1 MDMDFTDT
9 LKETNKKIMS
19 KSDFPFL
26 RGSLWSSFFCIFI
39 ILLFVIISFSNNRIY
54 AQSSFY
60 INQNATVKVSQNA
73 ILRINGNLTISSGA
87 VLNQDANNTI
97 ALTGDFENNGTL
109 SNNNDTILFTGNID
123 QNIKG
128 TQLTLFRVLS
138 INKTS
143 GKVNLL
149 TPTRIEQSLRLISNS
164 IFDLTN
170 NDLTVSPT
178 AKIYSDNG
186 ITEDYNT
193 FSANK
198 CLVNSGSSIDPLE
211 GAYLIKEL
219 PTNPSLPYEA
229 QFPISTPGVY
239 TPLRIR
245 ILSNGATFGSNPS
258 LKVKPVPLEHPA
270 VEVPNVSLQKY
281 WVISSND
288 INLNTKGAEIFGYYS
303 ALEVEGNEG
312 SYKVLLFAP
321 SWNSPDGYWRIEP
334 GVNNYVDFNAK
345 YWYSQ
350 QTSILDGDWTI
361 GEANAGQAT
370 YFARADGDYNDPN
383 TWSKIYYDGA
393 PSTTIPN
400 KRSDR
405 IKIQNH
411 TVTISNS
418 IAPANLVAVETGTEG
433 RSSGVLKIQS
443 DNIVIGDT
451 FRLENNAKLFIGHT
465 QGIDNAPNLVG
476 TIQTDIRQYS
486 TAANYG
492 FWGGNSQ
499 VSGPGIPDIIRSF
512 IVEKDPNTTVLLSKN
527 SAITDSLVINSGI
540 LDLQTNSL
548 NGYTSNRALRMRGG
562 EMIVRADFLLN
573 YAPPS
578 FEYGTITFDGE
589 GNAVIPSSGSTPGV
603 LKYNDLSIKGNRAG
617 NITFQTSGE
626 IRLKNNFDISELN
639 FNSAAYGFQTAGST
653 VRFLKN
659 GPQSIPFQPASP
671 VDSLVNIRYY
681 NLIVDSAGVKE
692 ITGSNSST
700 FVVLNNLRI
709 EGNAEFKQ
717 NNPNIEI
724 QGNWNNILGKFI
736 PNPLQTVI
744 FTSPS
749 ASINTTI
756 TTRDTLE
763 NPFENVL
770 INGTGGVKPL
780 DNLLIKGNLTF
791 AASSNLFLEN
801 TNLFLQKN
809 WINNDGN
816 FSATNSKVVFE
827 GNSPQSM
834 AKTNGNE
841 IFWDIELNN
850 SANLNFNSVGTTNNN
865 GIIVENNLHLTNGR
879 VDARDRF
886 IQVNGQISRPG
897 GGYINSTLRR
907 YIDTG
912 TVTLQYEVGYENS
925 YTPITLA
932 FNGMGGAR
940 GIIQVLADTIS
951 TTTSPI
957 SWADAIPS
965 EINPTGSQIS
975 PFKHIARQWNV
986 TIPSG
991 GSFSLGDNRK
1001 YNATA
1006 HFISGISPNGDL
1018 RNGTEPSIMNAVMR
1032 TSSQWIQ
1039 PLQYG
1044 SYPYVVKYDDSTRF
1058 AEMIDF
1064 GTIMLG
1070 EPGVLT
1076 FFTRGN
1082 GNWNDPAN
1090 WSQVIYDGAPSSIY
1104 PGQTTNVFQAYIGKN
1119 HNITLNTNI
1128 TVDTLNIFKGKV
1140 IVDSSGILDLSTNVI
1155 AGNGEFRLTKYG
1167 TIQIGDA
1174 NGINTTGATGN
1185 IRTYVRNYNY
1195 NSHNL
1200 GTFIYSGSGAQNSGT
1215 GLPSGADTTNVLIID
1230 KPSGNL
1236 TINASNTLHIK
1247 DSLYIKSGGFNLGNR
1262 DLHLYGNMRKASG
1275 ASFQH
1280 NNRNVLIKGISS
1292 DTLTSENYNE
1302 NITFYNLTISKSASS
1317 GNVML
1322 DTLTWIKIDNNLTFS
1337 NNKSVI
1343 DATSKKSET
1352 YPPFVTFGISATVTG
1367 ADHYNTSQYGG
1378 WIYGEVRKNIPA
1390 GDAPVVIFETGT
1402 QSHYAPYRINFA
1414 SGSGSSAG
1422 YLGVYAIDGFH
1433 PKLYSSPTSLYPINP
1448 NRVITNYWKVKK
1460 IKNSTF
1466 VRGNR
1471 NYTARVDLV
1480 NPDKATLLDCFGCAD
1495 LAYYRGGDSLQWWQP
1510 LYANGTGE
1518 NNNLGNG
1525 LCGDT
1530 RFSPPPTPNFSY
1542 NGTACGSTS
1551 IMAYIQVNNVT
1562 TSQAFGNQ
1570 EVYANGDTLLADFVA
1585 GNRNSIKYYNFYSIN
1600 NGDWTDPNTWS
1611 TVSYFST
1618 VNEAATDPDPLIKP
1632 FPVRQYDNVLIG
1644 NNKKVTLN
1652 TNIGHNDYRS
1662 TSSNNV
1668 HTYVGPS
1675 VSVENTGTL
1684 IFGTRV
1690 LRGNTFNAFKGSTIV
1705 IGSLSGINTG
1715 IAGNIIHGLYGA
1727 EPKYNDTINVI
1738 YTAEGRTVN
1747 IQQYSVV
1754 NRNATTHYL
1763 ERLIMKKN
1771 SDGTTILDNFTG
1783 TTERYSSYGH
1793 NFQFHKKAVLTAGQS
1808 YYIQVNPS
1816 NNTTNRRIRMWID
1829 MNYDGDYGDTGE
1841 QLVNMTTGGD
1851 TTNVQSAAFT
1861 IPANTDQGTTQ
1872 MRVGIQHNPSNF
1884 GPTDEGTGEF
1894 EEYTIDIV
1902 NPNGVFTQVSGTAI
1916 PGKLASLQVNSTRD
1930 SSTVELQKSI
1940 EVVDSV
1946 KITSGILK
1954 ASNGSN
1960 NYNIKVVKDFINDTI
1975 NGFNAASAEVEFFG
1989 IENSRIR
1996 GSQPITFNKLKF
2008 NKTYQDSLITIA
2020 NNVYINDSLNFIS
2033 TNKAIVND
2041 NIEVTFNQNSK
2052 LVGNF
2057 SNAQMFKVSGNP
2069 SGGILVKIFPSSGG
2083 TANFK
2088 QFLFPIGFDTIYNP
2102 VRVYD
2107 TAATYAGFPQIE
2119 IKLINGKHPN
2129 RLTDNILNRYWNIYT
2144 QNFNNIDSLKFYYH
2158 KANVLG
2164 DTTKYIPSLWQSTF
2178 WQIDVGINPWAKSS
2192 PILINNTLHFNG
2204 DWTAGGPEAFSKGKI
2219 YYSRNSGNWDN
2230 HTNWSTDNT
2239 LKHSGP
2245 PSSYWPGLLFE
2256 SDTVNI
2262 DGNNIVFNLDSC
2274 RIDSLRIGGT
2284 NPSPDPGVLQFGT
2297 NFTNKRLFTR
2307 QVFLDNDN
2315 GSIVQNTG
2323 VSTVDTLFISQN
2335 LNNNSSSGIF
2345 LQDASTNHKL
2355 SLKFILTGNS
2365 IISGNGIFS
2374 KINSVILNK
2383 SGGLNDSL
2391 IISSIPFADSSMTST
2406 PSFIFNS
2413 GVLVNNI
2420 SDTLLISNPS
2430 FNVELKPSSAI
2441 YLKQGRIHTKS
2452 NLTLFANSNITI
2464 DGGILDIGDN
2474 SNEHLLYQTG
2484 SRINLINGEINIS
2497 GGLIRQNPSSYPEI
2511 NISNNSIFRVAKIGN
2526 STADPSFDVR
2536 SVNSILNM
2544 NGGRIIVANSNPNAN
2559 ADIEINAENGTLMQA
2574 GTIQVGD
2581 SLFTSTNN
2589 FRVAGSMPVFD
2600 LHLVSPNDLNNY
2612 NSQIASLNYIVN
2624 NNICINQRQTLN
2636 LNGNILNL
2644 KGNLTNYGNLN
2655 ATPAASTTQPWR
2667 ILLDGVGDQYF
2678 KNFNLSI
2685 PELEIYSL
2693 SLNKTTGNFL
2703 LGDND
2708 TTTNSSVKIND
2719 NLEFQTDNLA
2729 YIDANSFNQ
2738 KVIVGPNSAGLG
2750 LKQITRNTLGHIYG
2764 TLSIYLPN
2772 GAQTRIFPIG
2782 ADTINSFRPATLEIT
2797 GENNTSGYLDARLHN
2812 SSHPDTANSGL
2823 AASSIILQYWT
2834 VQPAQTNGFQ
2844 LGSAGKYKI
2853 TTQFI
2858 NPGDIPTEASIGLF
2872 EHRLHTPAYPPA
2884 ANWIVPEFISNSDT
2898 TVVSRNVT
2906 QWGDFIIGNPGIVT
2920 FYSYADGDW
2929 QNTNS
2934 WSLSGYTIYNPPSRI
2949 PNENTDVVRIGNG
2962 KKITLQNGTYPTVR
2976 NVIVETY
2983 NGLPGYFQING
2994 DLNYF
2999 RGLSFNLENN
3009 NTLGI
3014 QHVDGIRPESE
3025 GNIGPIQ
3032 TNARIYGTSRYI
3044 FNSAIGNQQTGTGLP
3059 NYVKTIISDNSSTTA
3074 NRKVFLSN
3082 YVGAPTINIID
3093 TLLIR
3098 QGTFSG
3104 GNRNLRILNSFIL
3117 DSNNT
3122 DGIFEP
3128 LSGKV
3133 IFDSTINHY
3142 IILKNRSGVNFY
3154 DLELN
3159 QGLLFA
3165 NREGINLTDSTHIYV
3180 QDNLNFVNPGIIIL
3194 GDEMNLFIKNPATN
3208 AITNF
3213 SSNKYIRT
3221 SRSSGLLIRAI
3232 SNGTLPKTYTFPIG
3246 SYETADHYT
3255 PAEITIQSLNQPG
3268 QIGSRVSPGDVGSF
3282 PGGHSHISTSPLAQ
3296 YLKRYWVID
3305 SVQGDFTAKARF
3317 NYLDTDLSG
3326 TETNLD
3332 RLGRWRPSF
3341 EQANG
3346 YWLSIP
3352 VPIVEYTL
3360 NFFET
3365 QDNYSFNELRGDW
3378 TLGNIFAFKRI
3389 FYSRQSGNWNDP
3401 NSWTYDP
3408 SHSGPVFG
3416 PGIWPDNSQDS
3427 VIIGGGIG
3435 ANPPHEITLNLN
3447 ANVMGTALGLDANDK
3462 GILNTLTNTLLGE
3475 YFTMGEFSHLKIG
3488 SPDGISV
3495 LGENTGNILTTQ
3507 SRYFNTNGIYEYNGS
3522 ENQIIGTGLPNT
3534 ANSLIINNS
3543 GALGNNIVL
3552 VDRNINIQSDLSIL
3566 QGTLDL
3572 QTYSANNA
3580 TSSGTMFISPNAYL
3594 KIGGN
3599 NSLFDAINNYSVYNI
3614 DIDSYIEFYG
3624 GVGNSQVISHI
3635 PTNLI
3640 NGLGNVLLSNGG
3652 VKIAMS
3658 PLLIRGNLVNQNPSI
3673 LNISVIDALQVRKN
3687 VINESQIF
3695 NQGVLEIGF

>member
-1 MDMDFTDT
+1 MDMHYTDT
-9 LKETNKKIMS
+9 IKETNKKIMS
-19 KSDFPFL
+19 RSDFPFL
-26 RGSLWSSFFCIFI
+26 QSSLGSSFCSIFI
-39 ILLFVIISFSNNRIY
+39 VIIFSIFSFSNNRIY

-60 INQNATVKVSQNA
+60 INQNAIVKISQNA

-87 VLNQDANNTI
+87 VLTQDANNII

-109 SNNNDTILFTGNID
+109 SNNNDTILFTGDID

-128 TQLTLFRVLS
+128 SALTLFRVLS

-143 GKVNLL
+143 GEVNLL
-149 TPTRIEQSLRLISNS
+149 TPTRIEQSLRFISNS

-186 ITEDYNT
+186 ITEDYTT

-198 CLVNSGSSIDPLE
+198 CIVNSGSSTDPLE

-219 PTNPSLPYEA
+219 PTNPSLPYES

-245 ILSNGATFGSNPS
+245 ILTNGATFGSNPS

-281 WVISSND
+281 WVIASND
-288 INLNTKGAEIFGYYS
+288 INLNIKGAEILGYYAS
-303 ALEVEGNEG
+303 SEVEGNEG

-334 GVNNYVDFNAK
+334 GVNNYVDFNTK

-370 YFARADGDYNDPN
+370 YFARADGDYNNPN

-433 RSSGVLKIQS
+433 RSSGILKIQS

-465 QGIDNAPNLVG
+465 QGIDISPNLVG
-476 TIQTDIRQYS
+476 AIHTDVRQYS
-486 TAANYG
+486 TTAIYG

-499 VSGPGIPDIIRSF
+499 VSGQGIPDIIRSF
-512 IVEKDPNTTVLLSKN
+512 IVEKDPNTTVVLSKN

-573 YAPPS
+573 YSPPS
-578 FEYGTITFDGE
+578 FEYGKITFDGE
-589 GNAVIPSSGSTPGV
+589 GNAVIPSSGSTPGI

-626 IRLKNNFDISELN
+626 IRLKNNFDISGLN
-639 FNSAAYGFQTAGST
+639 FNSTAYGFQTAGST

-671 VDSLVNIRYY
+671 VDSLVNIIYY

-692 ITGSNSST
+692 ITGSNLST
-700 FVVLNNLRI
+700 FVILNNLRI

-791 AASSNLFLEN
+791 AASSNLILEN
-801 TNLFLQKN
+801 TNLYLQKN
-809 WINNDGN
+809 WTNNNGN

-827 GNSPQSM
+827 GNSAQNMS
-834 AKTNGNE
+834 KTNGNE
-841 IFWDIELNN
+841 TFWDIELNN

-865 GIIVENNLHLTNGR
+865 GIIVNNNLQLTNGR

-897 GGYINSTLRR
+897 GGYINSALKR
-907 YIDTG
+907 YIDTASY
-912 TVTLQYEVGYENS
+912 TLQYEVGYENS
-925 YTPITLA
+925 YTPITLS
-932 FNGMGGAR
+932 FNGTGGAR
-940 GIIQVLADTIS
+940 GLIQVLADTIS
-951 TTTSPI
+951 TTTAPI

-975 PFKHIARQWNV
+975 PFKHIARQWNI

-991 GSFSLGDNRK
+991 SAFAIGDNRK

-1006 HFISGISPNGDL
+1006 HFIPGASPTGDL
-1018 RNGTEPSIMNAVMR
+1018 RNGTEPSMMNAVMR

-1044 SYPYVVKYDDSTRF
+1044 SYPYIVKYNDSTRF

-1119 HNITLNTNI
+1119 HNIILNTNI

-1155 AGNGEFRLTKYG
+1155 TGNGEFRLTKYG
-1167 TIQIGDA
+1167 TIKIGDA
-1174 NGINTTGATGN
+1174 NGINSSGATGN
-1185 IRTYVRNYNY
+1185 IRTFVRNYNY

-1200 GTFIYSGSGAQNSGT
+1200 GTFIYSGNGAQNSGT
-1215 GLPSGADTTNVLIID
+1215 GLPTGADTTNVLIID
-1230 KPSGNL
+1230 KLSGNL

-1275 ASFQH
+1275 ALFQH
-1280 NNRNVLIKGISS
+1280 NSRNVVIKGLAS

-1302 NITFYNLTISKSASS
+1302 GIAFYNLTISKSASS

-1322 DTLTWIKIDNNLTFS
+1322 DTLTWIQIDNNLSFS

-1343 DATSKKSET
+1343 DATSKKSEM
-1352 YPPFVTFGISATVTG
+1352 YSPFVTFGTTATVTG
-1367 ADHYNTSQYGG
+1367 ADHYNASQNGG
-1378 WIYGEVRKNIPA
+1378 WIYGEVRKNIA
-1390 GDAPVVIFETGT
+1390 SGDAPVVIFETGT

-1448 NRVITNYWKVKK
+1448 NRVVTNYWKVKK

-1518 NNNLGNG
+1518 NNDLAGN

-1530 RFSPPPTPNFSY
+1530 RFTPSPTPNFSY

-1551 IMAYIQVNNVT
+1551 IMAYIQVNNVS

-1618 VNEAATDPDPLIKP
+1618 LNEAASDPDPLIKP

-1652 TNIGHNDYRS
+1652 TNIGHNDYNFA
-1662 TSSNNV
+1662 TLNNV
-1668 HTYVGPS
+1668 HTYAGPS

-1705 IGSLSGINTG
+1705 IGSLSGLNTG
-1715 IAGNIIHGLYGA
+1715 ISGNIIHGQYGA
-1727 EPKYNDTINVI
+1727 EPKYSDTLNVVFS
-1738 YTAEGRTVN
+1738 AEGQTANV
-1747 IQQYSVV
+1747 QEYSVID
-1754 NRNATTHYL
+1754 RNATTHYL
-1763 ERLIMKKN
+1763 ERLIMKNN
-1771 SDGTTILDNFTG
+1771 SDGTTLLDNFTG

-1829 MNYDGDYGDTGE
+1829 VNYNGNYTDTGE
-1841 QLVNMTTGGD
+1841 QLVDMTTGGD
-1851 TTNVQSAAFT
+1851 TVNVQSAAFT
-1861 IPANTDQGTTQ
+1861 IPASIPQGTTQ
-1872 MRVGIQHNPSNF
+1872 MRVGIRNNTFNF
-1884 GPTDEGTGEF
+1884 GPTDNGTGEF
-1894 EEYTIDIV
+1894 EEYTIDII
-1902 NPNGVFTQVSGTAI
+1902 NSNGALTQVSGPAI

-1975 NGFNAASAEVEFFG
+1975 NGFNAVTAEVEFFG

-2020 NNVYINDSLNFIS
+2020 NNIFVNDSLNFIS
-2033 TNKAIVND
+2033 TNKAIIND
-2041 NIEVTFNQNSK
+2041 NVEVTFNQNSR
-2052 LVGNF
+2052 LTGNF
-2057 SNAQMFKVSGNP
+2057 TNAQMFKVSGNL
-2069 SGGILVKIFPSSGG
+2069 SGGKLVKIFPSTGG
-2083 TANFK
+2083 AANFK

-2102 VRVYD
+2102 VRIYD
-2107 TAATYAGFPQIE
+2107 TAASYTGLPRIE
-2119 IKLINGKHPN
+2119 VKLINGKHPN
-2129 RLTDNILNRYWNIYT
+2129 RITDNILNRYWNIGT
-2144 QNFNNIDSLKFYYH
+2144 QNFANLDSLKFYYH
-2158 KANVLG
+2158 KANVQG
-2164 DTTKYIPSLWQSTF
+2164 DTTKYIPSLWQASY
-2178 WQIDVGINPWAKSS
+2178 WQIDVGLNPWAKSS
-2192 PILINNTLHFNG
+2192 PIIVKNTPYFNG
-2204 DWTAGGPEAFSKGKI
+2204 DWTAGEPNTFSSGRI
-2219 YYSRNSGNWDN
+2219 FYTRNSGNWDN
-2230 HTNWSTDNT
+2230 YLNWSTDNT

-2245 PSSYWPGLLFE
+2245 AASYYPGLLFE

-2262 DGNNIVFNLDSC
+2262 DGHNIVFNLDSC

-2284 NPSPDPGVLQFGT
+2284 NPSPNPGVLQFGT
-2297 NFTNKRLFTR
+2297 NLPNKRLFTR
-2307 QVFLDNDN
+2307 QAFLDNDN
-2315 GSIVQNTG
+2315 GSIIENTG
-2323 VSTVDTLFISQN
+2323 LTTVDTIFISQN
-2335 LNNNSSSGIF
+2335 LNNNSSSGIIF
-2345 LQDASTNHKL
+2345 QDASTNHKL
-2355 SLKFILTGNS
+2355 ALKFHLTGNS
-2365 IISGNGIFS
+2365 IISGNGKFS
-2374 KINSVILNK
+2374 KINSVTLNK
-2383 SGGLNDSL
+2383 SNGLNDSL
-2391 IISSIPFADSSMTST
+2391 IISSIPFADSSMNST

-2420 SDTLLISNPS
+2420 SDTLLISNPT

-2441 YLKQGRIHTKS
+2441 YLKQGRIQTKN

-2464 DGGILDIGDN
+2464 DGGALDVGDN

-2511 NISNNSIFRVAKIGN
+2511 TISNNSIFRVGKIGN
-2526 STADPSFDVR
+2526 TTSDPSFDMR
-2536 SVNSILNM
+2536 SVSSILNM

-2581 SLFTSTNN
+2581 SLYTATNN
-2589 FRVAGSMPVFD
+2589 FRVAGSMPIYD
-2600 LHLVSPNDLNNY
+2600 LHLVSPIDMNNY

-2624 NNICINQRQTLN
+2624 NNIYINQRQTLN

-2644 KGNLTNYGNLN
+2644 KGNLTNYGYLI

-2667 ILLDGVGDQYF
+2667 FLLNGPGDQYF

-2685 PELEIYSL
+2685 PELETYSL
-2693 SLNKTTGNFL
+2693 SLNKTTGNFI

-2708 TTTNSSVKIND
+2708 TLTNSSIKIND

-2729 YIDANSFNQ
+2729 FIDANSFNQ

-2764 TLSIYLPN
+2764 TLSIYIPN

-2782 ADTINSFRPATLEIT
+2782 ADTIQSYRPVTLEIT
-2797 GENNTSGYLDARLHN
+2797 GDNNTTGYLDVQLHN
-2812 SSHPDTANSGL
+2812 LSHPDTANSGL
-2823 AASSIILQYWT
+2823 AATSIIPQYWT
-2834 VQPAQTNGFQ
+2834 VKPAQTNSFQ
-2844 LGSAGKYKI
+2844 LGSGGKYKI

-2858 NPGDIPTEASIGLF
+2858 NPQDIPSGASIGLF
-2872 EHRLHTPAYPPA
+2872 EHRVHTPAYPPI

-2906 QWGDFIIGNPGIVT
+2906 QWGDFIIGNPGIIT

-2934 WSLSGYTIYNPPSRI
+2934 WSLSGYTIYNPPTRI

-2962 KKITLQNGTYPTVR
+2962 KKITLQNGTFPTVR
-2976 NVIVETY
+2976 NVIVESY

-3032 TNARIYGTSRYI
+3032 TNARIYGTSRYV
-3044 FNSAIGNQQTGTGLP
+3044 FNAAIGNQQTGTGLP

-3093 TLLIR
+3093 TLLIT

-3122 DGIFEP
+3122 DGTFEP

-3142 IILKNRSGVNFY
+3142 IILKNRSGVNLY

-3159 QGLLFA
+3159 QGLLFV
-3165 NREGINLTDSTHIYV
+3165 NREGINPTDNTHIYV

-3221 SRSSGLLIRAI
+3221 SRTSGLLIRSI
-3232 SNGTLPKTYTFPIG
+3232 SNVGLPKAYTFPIG
-3246 SYETADHYT
+3246 SFETSDHYT
-3255 PAEITIQSLNQPG
+3255 PAEITIQNVNQPG
-3268 QIGSRVSPGDVGSF
+3268 QIGSRVSPGDVGGF

-3317 NYLDTDLSG
+3317 NYLDTDLNG

-3332 RLGRWRPSF
+3332 RLGRWMPPF
-3341 EQANG
+3341 EQASG
-3346 YWLSIP
+3346 YWLNVP
-3352 VPIVEYTL
+3352 VPAVDYTQ

-3365 QDNYSFNELRGDW
+3365 PNNYSFNELRGDW

-3416 PGIWPDNSQDS
+3416 AGIWPDNSQDS

-3462 GILNTLTNTLLGE
+3462 GILNTLTNTLSSE
-3475 YFTMGEFSHLKIG
+3475 YFTMGELSHLKIG
-3488 SPDGISV
+3488 SPNGISV

-3507 SRYFNTNGIYEYNGS
+3507 SRNFNSNGIYEYNGS
-3522 ENQIIGTGLPNT
+3522 VNQIIGTGLPNT
-3534 ANSLIINNS
+3534 VNSLIINNS
-3543 GALGNNIVL
+3543 GAFGNNIVL

-3572 QTYSANNA
+3572 QTYSANNL
-3580 TSSGTMFISPNAYL
+3580 TSAGTMDISPNAYL
-3594 KIGGN
+3594 RIGGN
-3599 NSLFDAINNYSVYNI
+3599 NDILTSINNYSNYII
-3614 DIDSYIEFYG
+3614 DTDSYIEFYG
-3624 GVGNSQVISHI
+3624 NTGNTQVITELPI
-3635 PTNLI
+3635 NLI
-3640 NGLGNVLLSNGG
+3640 SGLGNVILSNGG
-3652 VKIAMS
+3652 TKIAES
-3658 PLLIRGNLVNQNPSI
+3658 PLLIKGNLINYNPSI
-3673 LNISVIDALQVRKN
+3673 LNVSRIDALQVRKN
-3687 VINESQIF
+3687 VINESAIH
-3695 NQGVLEIGF
+3695 NQGILEIGN